1 MYDEITASELET
13 KLRNGEKLQV
23 VDVRE
28 LDEWQDGHIAQ
39 AKHIALS
46 EITGR
51 LDELD
56 KNDQPIYMVCRSGN
70 RSGKACD
77 FLSAQGYQVI
87 NMLGGMMSW
96 PGEVVEG
103 D

>member
-1 MYDEITASELET
+1 MASELET

-23 VDVRE
+23 IDVRE

-39 AKHIALS
+39 AKHIPLS
-46 EITGR
+46 GLVAR

-56 KNDQPIYMVCRSGN
+56 KNDKPIYMVCRSGN